1 MELSAIKDVNSIQC
15 VEVKVRR
22 DIKWNEND
30 QNTNLFFRK
39 RDDSAAGVFAPSNYP
54 GYSTYSTHT
63 LSCNQ
68 AAMGLW
74 INFHAG
80 FIVIIV
86 E

>member
-1 MELSAIKDVNSIQC
+1 MS
-15 VEVKVRR
+15 VRR
-22 DIKWNEND
+22 GIKWNEND
-30 QNTNLFFRK
+30 IPRSEHEHVFLE
-39 RDDSAAGVFAPSNYP
+39 RDDSAAGILAPSSYP
-54 GYSTYSTHT
+54 GYSTHSTHT

-68 AAMGLW
+68 AAVGLW

>member
-1 MELSAIKDVNSIQC
+1 MSEEALNGMKMMY
-15 VEVKVRR
+15 R
-22 DIKWNEND
+22 D

-39 RDDSAAGVFAPSNYP
+39 RDDSAAGIFAPSNYP
-54 GYSTYSTHT
+54 GYSTNFTHI

-68 AAMGLW
+68 AAIGFW

-86 E
+86 K